1 MEIVIDKILITEE
14 AKSDYIDTVGYELPS
29 KDIKSEVEAYIE
41 LLKSSR
47 RFTSGRYFHVNYL
60 DEEADKTVKL
70 FFYKGETIGRMQMW
84 NLAGVCLA
92 EDWNEQIEESGQIR
106 LWLNTSL
113 NPKEETDWVWDLRVR
128 EEQKKRLNEFYEWD
142 REIKTMVK
150 ELLKNYKLNK
160 TKIKMGTADSELKK
174 KMEFLDK
181 CISSIDDLEREIIVG
196 YYINGKSLTE
206 VGKRFGYVKSAISTK
221 RDRAVQMIEILF
233 QDSF

>member
-41 LLKSSR
+41 LLKRSR

-60 DEEADKTVKL
+60 DEDADKTVKL

-84 NLAGVCLA
+84 NLAGGCLA
-92 EDWNEQIEESGQIR
+92 EDWNEQVEESGQIR
-106 LWLNTSL
+106 LWLKTSQ

-181 CISSIDDLEREIIVG
+181 CISSIDDTEKEIIVD
-196 YYINGKSLTE
+196 YYIKGKSLTE
-206 VGKRFGYVKSAISTK
+206 VGKRIGYVKSAISTR
-221 RDRAVQMIEILF
+221 RDRAVQMIELLF
-233 QDSF
+233 QDCF

>member
-60 DEEADKTVKL
+60 DEDADKTVKL